1 LVLAVLALRPAPG
14 APAFELG
21 HDDARPVPVL
31 VDVAAAPVAAP
42 RKLGS
47 PFHLPRRVDVSVASL
62 MKSLGGATCY
72 RVAPGV
78 ELGAG
83 SSVAVVELP
92 AGRLRALQLFAVLR
106 IKF

>member
-1 LVLAVLALRPAPG
+1 
-14 APAFELG
+14 
-21 HDDARPVPVL
+21 
-31 VDVAAAPVAAP
+31 
-42 RKLGS
+42 
-47 PFHLPRRVDVSVASL
+47 
-62 MKSLGGATCY
+62 MKSLGGATRY